1 MIEVKKLTLTY
12 PSGKGV
18 FELDFVVKQGEV
30 VGYLGPNGAG
40 KTTTIRAL
48 LGFMKV
54 DSGSCSIGQMDCF
67 KDAQAIQKTL
77 GYIPG
82 EMSFFNDMTGEE
94 FLKFLLDLRG
104 IRDEQRKN
112 ELIELFDLDPK
123 GQIKKFSKGMKQKL
137 GIISAFM
144 HNPNVLIL
152 DEPTSGLDPIMQHR
166 FIELIKSEKKKGH
179 TILMSSHLFEEV
191 EKTCDRVIIIKDGR
205 IVVESDVHALKKTKR
220 TGFVIETDETLK
232 ALNILRTNGFH
243 PEKTQE
249 GMIICYLLESEID
262 LFIKC
267 LSRIA
272 LYSLHEV
279 GQTLEEI
286 FLKYYKTEGE
296 SS

>member
-1 MIEVKKLTLTY
+1 MIKVNALTLTY

-18 FELDFVVKQGEV
+18 FDLNFVIKQVEV

-54 DSGSCSIGQMDCF
+54 NSGSCTIGDMDCF
-67 KDAQAIQKTL
+67 CDAQAIQKTL

-94 FLKFLLDLRG
+94 FLTFLLNLRG
-104 IRDEQRKN
+104 IKSHQRKN
-112 ELIELFDLDPK
+112 ELIELFELDPK
-123 GQIKKFSKGMKQKL
+123 GLIKKFSKGMKQKL

-144 HNPNVLIL
+144 HNPSVLIL

-166 FIELIKSEKKKGH
+166 FIELIHSEKKKGS

-191 EKTCDRVIIIKDGR
+191 EKTCDRVIIIKDGKM
-205 IVVESDVHALKKTKR
+205 VVESDVHALKKTKR
-220 TGFVIETDETLK
+220 TGFLIETDEALK
-232 ALNILRTNGFH
+232 ALNILGEQGFH
-243 PEKTQE
+243 PEQTKE
-249 GMIICYLLESEID
+249 GLILCYLMESEID
-262 LFIKC
+262 LFIKA
-267 LSRIA
+267 LSRIS

-286 FLKYYKTEGE
+286 FLKFYGTEGE
-296 SS
+296 PS